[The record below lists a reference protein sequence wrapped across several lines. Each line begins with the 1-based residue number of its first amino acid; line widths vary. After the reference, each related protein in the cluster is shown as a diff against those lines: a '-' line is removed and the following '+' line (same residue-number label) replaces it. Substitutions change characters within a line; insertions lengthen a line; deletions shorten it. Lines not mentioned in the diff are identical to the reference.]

1 MLTKGSA
8 RHKTTELAPGR
19 TGGTSACTRAVG
31 YVRVSTDMQAL
42 EGVSLDAQREKLR
55 AYCKLHEIELI
66 GICCDE
72 GLSASTLDRPGL
84 QSALKLLEG
93 GKANTLLVV
102 KLDRLTRSLL
112 DLDTLVRRYFVE
124 QRYHLLSVTESLD
137 TRTAMGRFVLYILG
151 LIAQWEREAISERTR
166 DSMAHLKRQGVKL
179 GAAPFGYAYGSEL
192 DAEGRKQIVEVP
204 QAQALIE
211 RIVGLHVEGK
221 TPCAIA
227 GQLRKE
233 NIPSPRSAKWSTNVV
248 MSVLLR
254 QGRSL
259 RKRPQTTREPRVWD
273 RQQATKLAAACRA
286 EGLSLR
292 GIAAKLDEAR
302 LSPPRGGGWH
312 AATVLTLLDSL
323 PTPQRPDVRTRAQQ
337 LRAQGMSVRAVGRQL
352 WNEGYRPERAAGWH
366 NQTVSD
372 LLATQ

>member
-1 MLTKGSA
+1 M
-8 RHKTTELAPGR
+8 
-19 TGGTSACTRAVG
+19 G

-42 EGVSLDAQREKLR
+42 EGVSLDAQRDKLR

-66 GICCDE
+66 GVCSDE
-72 GLSASTLDRPGL
+72 GLSANTLERPGL
-84 QSALKLLEG
+84 QSALKMLES
-93 GKANTLLVV
+93 GKVNTLLVV

-112 DLDTLVRRYFVE
+112 DLDMLVREYFVE

-179 GAAPFGYAYGSEL
+179 GAAPFGYSYVPEL
-192 DAEGRKQIVEVP
+192 DAEGRKRIVEVP
-204 QAQALIE
+204 EAQAVIR
-211 RIVGLHVEGK
+211 RIVSMHAAGK

-227 GQLRKE
+227 RQLRQE
-233 NIPSPRSAKWSTNVV
+233 NVPAQRSAKWSANGV
-248 MSVLLR
+248 MSVLVR
-254 QGRSL
+254 QGRNIC
-259 RKRPQTTREPRVWD
+259 RRPQTKRPPRVWD
-273 RQQATKLAAACRA
+273 RQQATELAADCRA

-292 GIAAKLDEAR
+292 GIAAKLEEAR
-302 LSPPRGGGWH
+302 LSPPRGGNWH

-337 LRAQGMSVRAVGRQL
+337 LRAQGLSVRAVGRQL

-366 NQTVSD
+366 NQTVAD
-372 LLATQ
+372 LLATV

>member
-1 MLTKGSA
+1 M
-8 RHKTTELAPGR
+8 
-19 TGGTSACTRAVG
+19 G

-42 EGVSLDAQREKLR
+42 EGVSLDAQRDKLR

-66 GICCDE
+66 GVCSDE
-72 GLSASTLDRPGL
+72 GLSANTLERPGL
-84 QSALKLLEG
+84 QSALKMLES

-112 DLDTLVRRYFVE
+112 DLDMLVREYFVE

-179 GAAPFGYAYGSEL
+179 GAAPYGYTYVQEL
-192 DAEGRKQIVEVP
+192 DAEGRKRLVDVP
-204 QAQALIE
+204 EAQAVIQ
-211 RIVGLHVEGK
+211 RIVGMHVAGK

-227 GQLRKE
+227 RHLRQE
-233 NIPSPRSAKWSTNVV
+233 NVPAQRSAKWSANGV
-248 MSVLLR
+248 MSVLVR
-254 QGRSL
+254 QGRNIR
-259 RKRPQTTREPRVWD
+259 RKPKTMRPPRVWD
-273 RQQATKLAAACRA
+273 REHATRLAAECRA
-286 EGLSLR
+286 AGLSLR
-292 GIAAKLDEAR
+292 EVAVRLDEAH
-302 LSPPRGGGWH
+302 LSPPRGGNWH

-323 PTPQRPDVRTRAQQ
+323 PTPERPDVRTRARQ
-337 LRAQGMSVRAVGRQL
+337 LRTQGLSMRAVGRQL

-366 NQTVSD
+366 NQTVAD
-372 LLATQ
+372 LVAAE